1 MKRAIEKIDIKYIKS
16 VKDDN
21 GDKIPIYDWVSAET
35 ACTRRY
41 NAAMCL
47 MMGVTGC
54 AAHLMEWISGN
65 MTEGNYV
72 HNNSVTRTCFREFHK
87 KHKGKLKK
95 TYGDDAVNKAFK
107 QLCDAGFLVS
117 VNKGTYRVDPLL
129 YFSDDDSNRIKLIKV
144 VMEFKANEATKLERT
159 VK

>member
-1 MKRAIEKIDIKYIKS
+1 MKKELDKIDIKYVKSIKDEDG
-16 VKDDN
+16 VKT
-21 GDKIPIYDWVSAET
+21 PIYDWVYADT

-47 MMGVTGC
+47 MMGITGC
-54 AAHLMEWISGN
+54 AAHLIEWISGN

-72 HNNSVTRTCFREFHK
+72 HNNIVTRTYFREFHK
-87 KHKGKLKK
+87 KHKGRLKK

-107 QLCDAGFLVS
+107 QLCDAGFLIS

-129 YFSDDDSNRIKLIKV
+129 YFAADDSSRVKMIKL
-144 VMEFKANEATKLERT
+144 VMEFKANEATKLERS